1 MLRLSRL
8 LSGGFLFVALGVT
21 LLNLVGFPLGSAPFQ
36 LAPIGPAGEPVRIE
50 IAYGTEKRAWLE
62 DAVTRFAATNPRV
75 RGRPIE
81 IVLKGIGSREMV
93 TDIVQNEYQ
102 PTVVSPAS
110 MIQIELLRDQWA
122 RKTNGGQ
129 IIPATASAAQPL
141 VLTPL
146 VVVAWEERASVLW
159 QNDPANFWQDIHR
172 VTAAQQGWA
181 EFGKP
186 EWGFVNFG
194 HTSPE
199 TSNSGLQTLLLLAYG
214 YHNKA
219 RDLTSADIT
228 SPEFQ
233 QWLTEVERAVP
244 QFGES
249 TGLLMED
256 MLRFGPS
263 KYDFIAVY
271 ESLAIENFQIAEGRG
286 GRIRVFYPPAN
297 IYSEHPY
304 AILNAPWVSADQ
316 RDAATQFRDFL
327 LSSEIQEI
335 ALKQYGFRPANLQV
349 AIDPN
354 DQTNPFVRYANY
366 GITYDIAEQVAVPP
380 ADVLNTLIEL
390 WRRQIK
396 R

>member
-8 LSGGFLFVALGVT
+8 LSGGFLFIALGVT
-21 LLNLVGFPLGSAPFQ
+21 VLTLVGFPLGPAPFQ
-36 LAPIGPAGEPVRIE
+36 LSPIGPAGDPVVIE

-81 IVLKGIGSREMV
+81 IVLKGIGSREIV
-93 TDIVQNEYQ
+93 TEIVQNDYQ

-110 MIQIELLRDQWA
+110 LIQIELLRDQWS
-122 RKTNGGQ
+122 RKTNGSQ
-129 IIPATASAAQPL
+129 IIPNTASAVQPL

-146 VVVAWEERASVLW
+146 VIVAWEERANVLW
-159 QNDPANFWQDIHR
+159 QNGPANFWQDIHR
-172 VTAAQQGWA
+172 VNAAQQGWA
-181 EFGKP
+181 EFGRP

-194 HTSPE
+194 HTTPE

-219 RDLTSADIT
+219 RDLTSGDIT
-228 SPEFQ
+228 SPAFQ
-233 QWLTEVERAVP
+233 QWLIEVEQAVP

-271 ESLAIENFQIAEGRG
+271 ESLAIENFRIAEGRG

-304 AILNAPWVSADQ
+304 AILDAPWVSDAQ

-327 LSSEIQEI
+327 LSTEIQEI

-349 AIDPN
+349 RIDPN
-354 DQTNPFVRYANY
+354 DQTNPFVRYADY

>member
-1 MLRLSRL
+1 MLRLSRF
-8 LSGGFLFVALGVT
+8 LSGGYLLIAVLITVLT
-21 LLNLVGFPLGSAPFQ
+21 LIGIPLGPAPFQ
-36 LAPIGPAGEPVRIE
+36 LAPLGPAGSPITIE

-62 DAVTRFAATNPRV
+62 DAVARFDATNPRV

-81 IVLKGIGSREMV
+81 VVLKGIGSREIV
-93 TDIVQNEYQ
+93 TEIVQNDYQ

-122 RKTNGGQ
+122 RKSNGAQ
-129 IIPATASAAQPL
+129 IFPSGANAPQPL

-146 VVVAWEERASVLW
+146 VIVAWEERASVLW
-159 QNDPANFWQDIHR
+159 QNGPTSFWQDIHT
-172 VTAAQQGWA
+172 VTSAEQGWA
-181 EFGKP
+181 AFGKP

-199 TSNSGLQTLLLLAYG
+199 SSNSGLQTLLLLAYG
-214 YHNKA
+214 YHGKA

-228 SPEFQ
+228 NPDFQ
-233 QWLTEVERAVP
+233 QWLTEIERAVP

-249 TGLLMED
+249 TGLLMTD

-263 KYDFIAVY
+263 KYDFVAVY
-271 ESLAIENFQIAEGRG
+271 ENLAIENFPIAEGRG
-286 GRIRVFYPPAN
+286 GSIRVFYPPAN

-304 AILNAPWVSADQ
+304 AILDAPWVTAEQ
-316 RDAATQFRDFL
+316 RDAAALFREFL
-327 LSSEIQEI
+327 LSVESQEI

-354 DQTNPFVRYANY
+354 DANNPFVRYASF
-366 GITYDIAEQVAVPP
+366 GINYDIAEQVAVPP